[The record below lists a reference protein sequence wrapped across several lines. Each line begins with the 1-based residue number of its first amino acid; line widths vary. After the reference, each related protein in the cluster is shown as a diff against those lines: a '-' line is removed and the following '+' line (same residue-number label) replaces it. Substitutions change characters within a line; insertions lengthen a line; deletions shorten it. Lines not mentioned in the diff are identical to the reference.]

1 MINVNANASI
11 GFGLAAKLPNV
22 PIIAKEMIYMMSRKR
37 CNEIPLGI

>member
-22 PIIAKEMIYMMSRKR
+22 AIIAKAIE
-37 CNEIPLGI
+37 